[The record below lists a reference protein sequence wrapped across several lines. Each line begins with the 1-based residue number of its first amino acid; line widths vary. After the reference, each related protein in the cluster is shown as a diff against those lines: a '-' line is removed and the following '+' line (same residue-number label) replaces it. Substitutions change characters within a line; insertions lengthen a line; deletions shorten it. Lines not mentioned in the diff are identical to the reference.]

1 MKATAKIIGAYVRA
15 RAMAGG
21 AGVATQAYGI
31 PLNIGVTAE
40 PTDRKNL
47 YKPIRVKPEEAMR
60 VMKIMEAAFESDRV
74 GAPVELNDVGVIDP
88 Q

>member
-40 PTDRKNL
+40 PTDCKNL
-47 YKPIRVKPEEAMR
+47 YKPIRVKPEEAQTLQWLTPGNE
-60 VMKIMEAAFESDRV
+60 ITYTIITNFDWQ
-74 GAPVELNDVGVIDP
+74 II
-88 Q
+88 

>member
-21 AGVATQAYGI
+21 ADVTTQAYGI

-47 YKPIRVKPEEAMR
+47 YKPIRVKPEETQTLQWLTPGNE
-60 VMKIMEAAFESDRV
+60 ITYTIITNFDWQ
-74 GAPVELNDVGVIDP
+74 II
-88 Q
+88 

>member
-15 RAMAGG
+15 RAMTGG

-47 YKPIRVKPEEAMR
+47 YKPIRVKPEEAQTLQWLTPGNE
-60 VMKIMEAAFESDRV
+60 ITYTIITNFDWQ
-74 GAPVELNDVGVIDP
+74 II
-88 Q
+88 

>member
-47 YKPIRVKPEEAMR
+47 YKPIRVKPEEAQTLQWLTPGNE
-60 VMKIMEAAFESDRV
+60 ITYTIITNFDWQ
-74 GAPVELNDVGVIDP
+74 II
-88 Q
+88 